1 MIKRFLFFVLVIS
14 VSGWVYGNQYKSSAV
29 GSWNATASW
38 QISTDGGSTF
48 SAAGSVP
55 GTLATDTVFI
65 RDGDTITINQS
76 AKIAALTIGAGAT
89 GGLKFEN
96 VTTVRV
102 LEVTGDFVMNA
113 GSSFAH
119 GISVTVIHQFILG
132 GNFTINNAAK
142 LALYSAS
149 TRGVAFIFNK
159 SASGDQ
165 TISANGT
172 PATFDFGF
180 LKIRRAN
187 DADRVLASCNMNI
200 KGGNTGLV
208 ITKGIFEI
216 SAGTLILP
224 SAVTGA
230 GANWNADSTGTFK
243 VSGSAK
249 VYFTSGIAGS
259 SSGQLGTIIINTS
272 DTVTLGYNT
281 TAQGAVKLD
290 NANIFNMQGGTL
302 NVNGRFVTSSGTS
315 TISGGQINIDPQ
327 NRGTAGSVSLAAT
340 QNPFEVSS
348 SGTLNMSGGT
358 VCVVN
363 PDSGSGS
370 GLEVKI
376 SGALNMTGG
385 TISLGNGVASKSGS
399 ADGFE
404 IYFSS
409 GKVPY
414 NLTIN
419 NPSGTN
425 RHVVCTNHTTY
436 NSFSIGNNLNIIA
449 GELRTTAPD
458 GRPANLTIGGNWT
471 NNGTY
476 TSHDSSL
483 VTFNGKAAQAIGGS
497 SPTTFGR
504 LSINDSSAVVTI
516 GTPTT
521 IKLTGLVY
529 PNATLAIGATLT
541 NNGTTTIN
549 GNFQIN
555 DGGWATGNGF
565 VYNSTG
571 VLIFNNA
578 SSQYGINGDAY
589 WPDASGP
596 RTVTVQGA
604 GGISLNVP
612 RTVVSLVQASA
623 GISNGNNLTV
633 YGTFKLNGGG
643 YISGTPTYGS
653 ASTLIY
659 NTGGTYGRYD
669 EWNNTDPANV
679 QLSNNTTLNYPN
691 GSHIAARSLT
701 GNLTIDAGSALWMD
715 YDSPNPGVSALS
727 VGGNL
732 TLNGQMSL
740 GNQPGGDLNIGGNL
754 TITGS
759 LYPQSRAVTLNG
771 TAAQTITGSTS
782 FDYLTINNPAGVVL
796 ASDEKIN
803 SALTLTSG
811 LLDVGSHTLLL
822 ANAAG
827 IAGTPTAANMIVG
840 TAGSGKVK
848 KLMNTSAPHSFTFP
862 VGDNSGTAEYS
873 PVTYTLNSGTF
884 TTDTVVVMVANA
896 KHADNSESTNYL
908 NRYWSIANSGVTNPN
923 YTAVFTYV
931 PADVAGTEATLSGA
945 LWNGAGWVN
954 LGAVNTSAHTFTAS
968 NQTVFGDFTAMIIAS
983 SGSVA
988 VTVIPQGFY
997 NDGDFLNSRDTI
1009 TVLLAG
1015 SSSPY
1020 AVVDSA
1026 RAILDSLT
1034 FTATAALS
1042 SAASGS
1048 YYLVI
1053 KHRNSIETWSAAP
1066 ISFSQGSTTA
1076 YDFTSAVSQAY
1087 GNNLVAVGSVPRYA
1101 MYSGDVNQD
1110 GYVDPL
1116 DLSMVDQASFN
1127 YEAGAALATD
1137 INGDQFVDPLDLSIC
1152 DQNSFNYVGIK
1163 TPVSGRV
1170 RLHHTK

>member
-1 MIKRFLFFVLVIS
+1 MKRFLFLALVIS
-14 VSGWVYGNQYKSSAV
+14 LSGWIYGNQYKSAAIGLWS
-29 GSWNATASW
+29 ATATW

-48 SAAGSVP
+48 SAASSVP
-55 GTLATDTVFI
+55 GTAVTDTVLI
-65 RDGDTITINQS
+65 RDGDTVTINQS
-76 AKIAALTIGAGAT
+76 AKIAALTIGGGAT

-102 LEVTGDFVMNA
+102 LEVTGDLVLNTGAAFN
-113 GSSFAH
+113 H

-132 GNFTINNAAK
+132 GNFTINNNAK
-142 LALYSAS
+142 LALYSS
-149 TRGVAFIFNK
+149 SSRGVAFIFNK

-172 PATFDFGF
+172 PTTMDFGF
-180 LKIRRAN
+180 IKVRRAS
-187 DADRVLASCNMNI
+187 DADRVLATCTMNI

-208 ITKGIFEI
+208 LTKGIFEVN
-216 SAGTLILP
+216 AGTLILP

-249 VYFTSGIAGS
+249 VNFTSGIAGS

-290 NANIFNMQGGTL
+290 NANIFNMQSGTL
-302 NVNGRFVTSSGTS
+302 NVNGRFVTSAGTS
-315 TISGGQINIDPQ
+315 TITGGLINVDPQ
-327 NRGTAGSVSLAAT
+327 NRGTAGAACLAAT

-348 SGTLNMSGGT
+348 TGTLNMSGGT

-363 PDSGSGS
+363 PDSGSGT

-404 IYFSS
+404 IYFAS
-409 GKVPY
+409 GKSPY

-436 NSFSIGNNLNIIA
+436 NSFTIGNNLTIAA

-458 GRPANLTIGGNWT
+458 GRPANITIGGNWT

-476 TSHDSSL
+476 TPHDSSL
-483 VTFNGKAAQAIGGS
+483 VTFNGSAAQAIGGS
-497 SPTTFGR
+497 SSTTFGR
-504 LSINDSSAVVTI
+504 LSVNNTAAVVTI
-516 GTPTT
+516 GTPAT
-521 IKLTGLVY
+521 IKLVGLVY
-529 PNATLAIGATLT
+529 PNATLAVGTTLT
-541 NNGTTTIN
+541 NSGTTTIN

-596 RTVTVQGA
+596 RNVSVLGA
-604 GGISLNVP
+604 GGISLNVA
-612 RTVVSLVQASA
+612 RTVVNLVQASA

-633 YGTFKLNGGG
+633 YGTLKLNSGG

-669 EWNNTDPANV
+669 EWNTTDPANV

-691 GSHIAARSLT
+691 GTNVAARSIT

-715 YDSPNPGVSALS
+715 FGSPNPGVASLS

-740 GNQPGGDLNIGGNL
+740 GNQVGGDLNIGGNL
-754 TITGS
+754 SITGN
-759 LYPQSRAVTLNG
+759 LYPLTRAVTLNG
-771 TAAQTITGSTS
+771 STVQTVTGSTS

-796 ASDEKIN
+796 ASDETVN
-803 SALTLTSG
+803 NALTLTSG
-811 LLDVGSHTLLL
+811 LLDVGTHTLLF

-827 IAGTPTAANMIVG
+827 ISGTPSASAMIVG

-848 KLMNTSAPHSFTFP
+848 KLMNSVAPHSFTFP

-873 PVTYTLNSGTF
+873 PVSYTLNSGSF
-884 TTDTVVVMVANA
+884 TTDTVVVMVTNA
-896 KHADNSESTNYL
+896 KHANNSEPTDYL
-908 NRYWSIANSGVTNPN
+908 NRYWTIANSGVTNPN

-931 PADVAGTEATLSGA
+931 PADVAGNESHLSGA
-945 LWNGAGWVN
+945 LWNGSSWVN
-954 LGAVNTSAHTFTAS
+954 LGTVNTGAHTFTAS
-968 NQTVFGDFTAMIIAS
+968 NQTVFGDFTAMLIAS

-997 NDGDFLNSRDTI
+997 NDGDYLNSRDTI

-1015 SSSPY
+1015 SVSPY
-1020 AVVDSA
+1020 AVIDSA
-1026 RAILDSLT
+1026 SAVLDSLT
-1034 FTATAALS
+1034 FTATATLS
-1042 SAASGS
+1042 NAASGS

-1053 KHRNSIETWSAAP
+1053 KHRNSVETWSAAP
-1066 ISFSQGSTTA
+1066 ITFTQGSTA
-1076 YDFTSAVSQAY
+1076 AFDFTTAASQAY

-1116 DLSMVDQASFN
+1116 DLSLVDQASFN
-1127 YEAGAALATD
+1127 YEAGAGLATD

-1163 TPVSGRV
+1163 TPVAGRV
-1170 RLHHTK
+1170 KAHRVK

>member
-1 MIKRFLFFVLVIS
+1 MKIRFLFLILVLMT
-14 VSGWVYGNQYKSSAV
+14 SGLIFGNQYKSAAI
-29 GSWNATASW
+29 GSWSATATW
-38 QISTDGGSTF
+38 QFSTDGGSTF
-48 SAAGSVP
+48 SAASSVP
-55 GTLATDTVFI
+55 GALATDTVLI
-65 RDGDTITINQS
+65 RDGDTVTINQS
-76 AKIAALTIGAGAT
+76 AKIAALTIGGGAT

-113 GSSFAH
+113 GAAFNH

-132 GNFTINNAAK
+132 GNFTINNGAK
-142 LALYSAS
+142 LALYSS
-149 TRGVAFIFNK
+149 SSRGIAFIFNK
-159 SASGDQ
+159 STSGDQ

-172 PATFDFGF
+172 PTTMDFGF
-180 LKIRRAN
+180 LKVRRAN
-187 DADRVLASCNMNI
+187 DADRVVATCTMNI

-216 SAGTLILP
+216 NAGTLILP
-224 SAVTGA
+224 SAMTGA

-249 VYFTSGIAGS
+249 VFFTSGIAGS

-290 NANIFNMQGGTL
+290 NANIFNMQSGTL
-302 NVNGRFVTSSGTS
+302 NVNGRFVTSAGTS
-315 TISGGQINIDPQ
+315 TISGGLINVDPQ
-327 NRGTAGSVSLAAT
+327 NKGTAGVASLAAT

-348 SGTLNMSGGT
+348 TGTLNMSGGT

-363 PDSGSGS
+363 PDSGSGT

-404 IYFSS
+404 IYFAS
-409 GKVPY
+409 GKSPY

-436 NSFSIGNNLNIIA
+436 NSFTVGNNLTIVA

-458 GRPANLTIGGNWT
+458 GRPANITIGGNWT

-483 VTFNGKAAQAIGGS
+483 VTFNGTAAQAIGGS
-497 SPTTFGR
+497 SSTTFGR
-504 LSINDSSAVVTI
+504 LSINNTASTVTV
-516 GTPTT
+516 GTAAT
-521 IKLTGLVY
+521 IKLVGLVY
-529 PNATLAIGATLT
+529 PNATLAVGSTLT

-578 SSQYGINGDAY
+578 SGSYGINGDAF
-589 WPDASGP
+589 WPETSGP
-596 RTVTVQGA
+596 RTVNVLGA
-604 GGISLNVP
+604 GGISLNVA
-612 RTVVSLVQASA
+612 RTVTSLVQASA
-623 GISNGNNLTV
+623 GITNGNNLTV
-633 YGTFKLNGGG
+633 YGTLKLNSGG

-653 ASTLIY
+653 ASTLVY

-669 EWNNTDPANV
+669 EWNTTDPANV

-691 GSHIAARSLT
+691 GSHIAARSIT
-701 GNLTIDAGSALWMD
+701 GNLTIDAGSALWMNF
-715 YDSPNPGVSALS
+715 DSPNPGVSALS

-732 TLNGQMSL
+732 TLNGQMAL
-740 GNQPGGDLNIGGNL
+740 GNQVGGDLNVGGNL

-759 LYPQSRAVTLNG
+759 LYPQSRLVTLNG
-771 TAAQTITGSTS
+771 TSAQTISGTTA
-782 FDYLTINNPAGVVL
+782 FDYLTINNAAGVVL
-796 ASDEKIN
+796 ASDETVN
-803 SALTLTSG
+803 NALTLTSG
-811 LLDVGSHTLLL
+811 LLDVGTHTLLL
-822 ANAAG
+822 GSEAG
-827 IAGTPTAANMIVG
+827 VAGTPTAANMIVG
-840 TAGSGKVK
+840 TADSGKVK
-848 KLMNTSAPHSFTFP
+848 KLLSSAVPHSFTFP
-862 VGDNSGTAEYS
+862 VGDNSSAADYS

-884 TTDTVVVMVANA
+884 SVDTIVVMVANA
-896 KHADNSESTNYL
+896 KHGSNSASTDYL
-908 NRYWSIANSGVTNPN
+908 NRYWTLSNSGVVNPN

-931 PADVAGTEATLSGA
+931 PTDVAGTEASLSGA
-945 LWNGAGWVN
+945 LWNGSSWIN
-954 LGAVNTSAHTFTAS
+954 LGAVNSGAHTFTAA
-968 NQTVFGDFTAMIIAS
+968 NQMVFGDYTAMLIVS

-997 NDGDFLNSRDTI
+997 NDGDYLNSRDTI
-1009 TVLLAG
+1009 RVLLADA
-1015 SSSPY
+1015 SSPY
-1020 AVVDSA
+1020 AGVDSA
-1026 RAILDSLT
+1026 DVVLDSLT
-1034 FTATAALS
+1034 FTATATLS
-1042 SAASGS
+1042 SAASGR

-1066 ISFSQGSTTA
+1066 IAFTQGSTA
-1076 YDFTSAVSQAY
+1076 AFDFTTAASQAY

-1116 DLSMVDQASFN
+1116 DLSLVDQSSFN
-1127 YEAGAALATD
+1127 YEAGAGLATD
-1137 INGDQFVDPLDLSIC
+1137 LNGDQYVDPLDLSIC
-1152 DQNSFNYVGIK
+1152 DQNSFNYVGVK

-1170 RLHHTK
+1170 RVHHIK

>member
-1 MIKRFLFFVLVIS
+1 MIKRILFFALVIS
-14 VSGWVYGNQYKSSAV
+14 LSGWIYGNQYKSAAI
-29 GSWNATASW
+29 GSWSATTTW

-48 SAAGSVP
+48 SAASSVP
-55 GTLATDTVFI
+55 GALATDTVLI
-65 RDGDTITINQS
+65 RDGDTVTINQS
-76 AKIAALTIGAGAT
+76 AKIAALTIGGGAT
-89 GGLKFEN
+89 GGLKYEN

-102 LEVTGDFVMNA
+102 LEVTGDFVMSA
-113 GSSFAH
+113 GASFAH
-119 GISVTVIHQFILG
+119 GISVTVIHQFLLG
-132 GNFTINNAAK
+132 GNFTINNASK
-142 LALYSAS
+142 LALYSSS

-159 SASGDQ
+159 STSGDQ

-172 PATFDFGF
+172 PTTMDFGF

-187 DADRVLASCNMNI
+187 DADRVLATCTMNI

-208 ITKGIFEI
+208 LTKGIFEVN
-216 SAGTLILP
+216 AGTLILP

-249 VYFTSGIAGS
+249 VFFTSGIAGS
-259 SSGQLGTIIINTS
+259 SSGQLGTIVINTS

-302 NVNGRFVTSSGTS
+302 NVNGRFVTSAGTS
-315 TISGGQINIDPQ
+315 TISGGQINVDPQ
-327 NRGTAGSVSLAAT
+327 NRGTAGAASLAAT

-348 SGTLNMSGGT
+348 TGTLNMSGGT

-363 PDSGSGS
+363 PDSGSGT

-436 NSFSIGNNLNIIA
+436 NSFTIGNNLNIVA

-476 TSHDSSL
+476 TPHDSSL
-483 VTFNGKAAQAIGGS
+483 VTFNGSSAQAIGGS
-497 SPTTFGR
+497 SSTTFGR
-504 LSINDSSAVVTI
+504 LSINNTASVVTV
-516 GTPTT
+516 GTPAT
-521 IKLTGLVY
+521 IKLVGLVY
-529 PNATLAIGATLT
+529 ANATLAIGATLT

-578 SSQYGINGDAY
+578 SGEYGINGDAY
-589 WPDASGP
+589 WPDVSGP
-596 RTVTVQGA
+596 RNVTIQGA
-604 GGISLNVP
+604 GGISLNVA
-612 RTVVSLVQASA
+612 RTVTNLVQAST
-623 GISNGNNLTV
+623 GIANGNNLTI
-633 YGTFKLNGGG
+633 YGTLKLNGGG

-653 ASTLIY
+653 ASTLVY

-669 EWNNTDPANV
+669 EWNTTDPANV
-679 QLSNNTTLNYPN
+679 LLSGNTTLNYPN
-691 GSHIAARSLT
+691 GSHISARSLS

-754 TITGS
+754 SITGS
-759 LYPQSRAVTLNG
+759 LYPQSRAVTFNG
-771 TAAQTITGSTS
+771 STAQTLTGTTA

-796 ASDEKIN
+796 ASDVVVN
-803 SALTLTSG
+803 NALALTSG
-811 LLDVGSHTLLL
+811 LLDVATHTLLL
-822 ANAAG
+822 GSSAG
-827 IAGTPTAANMIVG
+827 VSGTPSATNMIVG
-840 TAGSGKVK
+840 TTGSGKVK
-848 KLMNTSAPHSFTFP
+848 KLINSAAPHSFTFP
-862 VGDNSGTAEYS
+862 VGDNSSTAEYS
-873 PVTYTLNSGTF
+873 PVTYTLNSGSF
-884 TTDTVVVMVANA
+884 TTDTVVVMVTNA
-896 KHADNSESTNYL
+896 KHANNSELTNYL
-908 NRYWSIANSGVTNPN
+908 NRYWIVANSGVTNPN

-931 PADVAGTEATLSGA
+931 PADVVGSEASLSGA
-945 LWNGAGWVN
+945 LWNGSSWVN
-954 LGAVNTSAHTFTAS
+954 LGTVNSGAHTFTAS
-968 NQTVFGDFTAMIIAS
+968 NQTVFGDFTAMLIAS

-997 NDGDFLNSRDTI
+997 NDGDYLNSRDTI
-1009 TVLLAG
+1009 NVLLAG
-1015 SSSPY
+1015 AGSPY

-1026 RAILDSLT
+1026 FAVLDSVT
-1034 FTATAALS
+1034 FTATAVLS
-1042 SAASGS
+1042 SAPSGS

-1053 KHRNSIETWSAAP
+1053 KHRNSIETWSTAP
-1066 ISFSQGSTTA
+1066 IAFTQGSTA
-1076 YDFTSAVSQAY
+1076 AFDFTTAASQAY

-1116 DLSMVDQASFN
+1116 DLSLVDQSSFN
-1127 YEAGAALATD
+1127 YEAGTGLSTD
-1137 INGDQFVDPLDLSIC
+1137 INGDHFVDPLDLSIC
-1152 DQNSFNYVGIK
+1152 DQNSFNYVGVK
-1163 TPVSGRV
+1163 TPVSGRIKV
-1170 RLHHTK
+1170 HHIK